1 MSGNTLRTT
10 FGSLSQPRYGTL
22 VKGILKGSL
31 LDLDGTYMIC
41 KFDDGNGWC
50 TDRFKGFG
58 CIKERC
64 EDFIPAEDERDECTG
79 MEGKGTYC
87 NKYNRFFCAGKEN
100 CADSKT
106 YVKKLK
112 MSSE

>member
-1 MSGNTLRTT
+1 M
-10 FGSLSQPRYGTL
+10 